1 MQNIIINILTVSL
14 SMSFVALLMLML
26 TRPMKRLKA
35 SCRYILWLLV
45 IVRLMLPFGGLLL
58 PKLFTVSVSNTVES
72 TESAAADSIQTT
84 ASKSIV
90 IPDPI
95 YSSRG
100 YDEAIPYVN
109 TEGDTAEQKNLVP
122 SVQTKPEVSEV
133 ENKVEIT
140 RDTISLAVLMIWLCG
155 AGIFLVLT
163 VSSYTRNIF
172 IINRSL
178 STANPDTYRI
188 YRELCAS
195 MGIRRAP
202 KLYICRAV
210 RTPMIYGLIRQR
222 VLLPDISLAE
232 SDIRRVLS
240 HELVHYK
247 RRDIAVKFVALVA
260 NALHWFNPMAYIASK
275 KLFAEMEL
283 SCDETVLKDAD
294 KEERIFYGV
303 TMLEIVK
310 RCRRSAPAL
319 TTGFNPKKKAV
330 AQRFENIL
338 DTAKKH
344 SGYSVIAVLLC
355 ICILCTSIVGFAGE
369 SPVKSAE
376 KTLEAQIEIPV
387 ETNYTVLYTYTGDVI
402 DIQPFYDM
410 MDNSMDTLG
419 VSLFTAEDGQYII
432 DYNGEIKTV
441 LPEDEFGFT
450 YCSVC
455 NKITNHNYYVDPESF
470 ELIYEPAGHGGGYG
484 HYIYDRDN
492 DIICYTELGGYRIC
506 DEVDFG
512 IAAEASLNDSE
523 YEKEAM
529 IDSYFGNTGDF
540 VYTDNGTVFYRD
552 RYISLDDNSYRESG
566 GFGIICNSKI
576 VTDFDHE
583 GYLDFDAYG
592 ICALKKNGKWG
603 YFNYRG
609 EMILDYLY
617 DATDNWMLG
626 DHAQQVP
633 YSSSSGVIALKR
645 DGKWGYADI
654 EGNILT
660 DFVFE
665 EARPASRGR
674 AWVKLDGRWS
684 VIAFDNSEQGLTAG
698 EAALL
703 VKPFVEYRYYSIPNI
718 DFQIISH
725 YQITDYYGMTCYCF
739 EVRIMES
746 EECYTVAVTH
756 DKAVYIVAPHYGEE
770 AEMEEIG

>member
-1 MQNIIINILTVSL
+1 MQNTIVNILTVSL
-14 SMSFVALLMLML
+14 SMSLVSLFLILLSV
-26 TRPMKRLKA
+26 PMKRLKA
-35 SCRYILWLLV
+35 SCRYVLWLLV
-45 IVRLMLPFGGLLL
+45 IVRLMLPFGGALL
-58 PKLFTVSVSNTVES
+58 PKLFTIPVADEKAESVLDKESEPAVIDTITV
-72 TESAAADSIQTT
+72 
-84 ASKSIV
+84 
-90 IPDPI
+90 PDPI
-95 YSSRG
+95 YSSKG
-100 YDEAIPYVN
+100 F
-109 TEGDTAEQKNLVP
+109 TEILISESTQD
-122 SVQTKPEVSEV
+122 SPEVKQNESVLTEQSMT
-133 ENKVEIT
+133 EISAAEKRSEIT
-140 RDTISLAVLMIWLCG
+140 EDGIALAVLMIWLGG
-155 AGIFLVLT
+155 AGIFLTLT
-163 VSSYTRNIF
+163 LSSYLKNIHIIGRNLAK
-172 IINRSL
+172 SD
-178 STANPDTYRI
+178 ANARRI
-188 YRELCAS
+188 YRELSAS
-195 MGIRRAP
+195 MGIKRAP
-202 KLYICRAV
+202 RLYICRAV

-222 VLLPDISLAE
+222 VLLPEIPLAE

-247 RRDIAVKFVALVA
+247 RRDIAVKFVALTA

-283 SCDETVLKDAD
+283 SCDERVLKDAD

-303 TMLEIVK
+303 AMLEIVK
-310 RCRRSAPAL
+310 RCRKSAPAL

-330 AQRFENIL
+330 TQRFENIL

-344 SGYSVIAVLLC
+344 SGYSVIALLLC

-369 SPVKSAE
+369 SNGKLTE
-376 KTLEAQIEIPV
+376 KTIEAQIEIPN
-387 ETNYTVLYTYTGDVI
+387 ETNYDILYTYTGDAV

-419 VSLFTAEDGQYII
+419 ISLLTSEDGQYII
-432 DYNGEIKTV
+432 DYNGNIGVK
-441 LPEDEFGFT
+441 LPEEEMGFT

-455 NKITNHNYYVDPESF
+455 GKITNHNYYVDPVSL
-470 ELIYEPAGHGGGYG
+470 ELVYEPSGHGGGYG

-617 DATDNWMLG
+617 DATDNWTLG
-626 DHAQQVP
+626 DHAQQIP

-665 EARPASRGR
+665 EARPASLGR

-684 VIAFDNSEQGLTAG
+684 VIAFDNFEQGLTAG
-698 EAALL
+698 EAVLL
-703 VKPFVEYRYYSIPNI
+703 VKPFVEHHYYSIPNI
-718 DFQIISH
+718 DFKIISH
-725 YQITDYYGMTCYCF
+725 HQKIDYYGMICYCF

-770 AEMEEIG
+770 AEIGEIG